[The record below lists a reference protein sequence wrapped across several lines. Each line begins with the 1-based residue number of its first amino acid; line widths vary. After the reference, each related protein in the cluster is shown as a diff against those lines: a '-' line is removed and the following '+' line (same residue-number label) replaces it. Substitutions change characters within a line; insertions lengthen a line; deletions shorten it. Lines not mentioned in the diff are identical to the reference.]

1 MNTRRRYFTALLFLA
16 LAPLGATA
24 QSFSADTAFSTA
36 SGKRYQGKVFREG
49 NMVRSEMF
57 ANGNSV
63 TQIVDL
69 DKQVSYLVVDRQKMV
84 MVSRGPLAIGA
95 VGFVRR
101 AGEDSC
107 SYPGVSPEKHFSCKQ
122 VGEEAVNGR
131 QTLKLEITEAQNGHA
146 ATEYSWFDPKLHTVI
161 KVERGA
167 STILELR
174 NIQEGPQPA
183 SLFAIP
189 NGYRQIETGGQQGF
203 GPQQ

>member
-1 MNTRRRYFTALLFLA
+1 MNTRSKYFAALLFLL
-16 LAPLGATA
+16 LAPLGALA

-36 SGKRYQGKVFREG
+36 AGKRYQGKVFREG
-49 NMVRSEMF
+49 NMVRSEMS
-57 ANGNSV
+57 ANGNFV

-69 DKQVSYLVVDRQKMV
+69 DKQVSYLVIDRQKMV
-84 MVSRGPLAIGA
+84 MVSRGPLAIGP

-101 AGEDSC
+101 VGEDPC
-107 SYPGVSPEKHFSCKQ
+107 RPAGISPEKHFSCNK

-131 QTLKLEITEAQNGHA
+131 QTLKLEVTETENGHA
-146 ATEYSWFDPKLHTVI
+146 VMEYSWFDPKLHAVI

-189 NGYRQIETGGQQGF
+189 NGYRQIEAGSQQGF